1 MMENFIAMSGILA
14 KDPETNTTP
23 KGFEYTRT
31 RMAHNQGHWDKQTN
45 QWVEAKTSAA
55 WYTLYASAT
64 AGRQLQSF
72 HKGDKVLV
80 TGSLDMNE
88 WTDKTGA
95 NRTEMVI
102 HVKTV
107 AREPSSKRGDN
118 TGYQTAN
125 NYQAGY
131 QTPAP
136 AINYQAPAQTMPQ
149 SDPWENP
156 EF

>member
-1 MMENFIAMSGILA
+1 MENFIAINGTLA
-14 KDPETNTTP
+14 KDPETNSTP
-23 KGFEYTRT
+23 KGYQYTRA
-31 RMAHNQGHWDKQTN
+31 RMAHNQGHWDTQSN

-55 WYTLYASAT
+55 WYTLYANNT
-64 AGRQLQSF
+64 VGRQLQSF

-88 WTDKTGA
+88 WQDKTGA

-107 AREPSSKRGDN
+107 ARTPSTKQVDN
-118 TGYQTAN
+118 TGYQAPAAN
-125 NYQAGY
+125 Y
-131 QTPAP
+131 QTPT
-136 AINYQAPAQTMPQ
+136 YQTQPQ
-149 SDPWENP
+149 SDPWEAYNEP

>member
-1 MMENFIAMSGILA
+1 MENYIAMTGILA

-23 KGFEYTRT
+23 KGSQYTRA
-31 RMAHNQGHWDKQTN
+31 RLAHSQGYWDTQRN
-45 QWVEAKTSAA
+45 QWVDGRTSTG
-55 WYTLYASAT
+55 WYTLYTST
-64 AGRQLQSF
+64 SGGRQLQQF

-88 WTDKTGA
+88 WQDKSGS

-102 HVKTV
+102 HVKTI
-107 AREPSSKRGDN
+107 ARTPSSKTQGDA
-118 TGYQTAN
+118 GYQAN

-131 QTPAP
+131 QTPA
-136 AINYQAPAQTMPQ
+136 INYQAPATPPTMPQ

>member
-1 MMENFIAMSGILA
+1 MENYIAMTGILA
-14 KDPETNTTP
+14 KDPEINNSP
-23 KGFEYTRT
+23 KGSQYTRA
-31 RMAHNQGHWDKQTN
+31 RLAHSQGHWDTQAN
-45 QWVEAKTSAA
+45 RWVDGKTPTG
-55 WYTLYASAT
+55 WYTLYASGT

-88 WTDKTGA
+88 WQDKSGS

-102 HVKTV
+102 HVKTI
-107 AREPSSKRGDN
+107 ARTPSTKQGD
-118 TGYQTAN
+118 TSYQTAN
-125 NYQAGY
+125 NYQANY
-131 QTPAP
+131 QPAP
-136 AINYQAPAQTMPQ
+136 AINYQAPSQPPTMPQ

>member
-1 MMENFIAMSGILA
+1 MENFIALDGTLA

-23 KGFEYTRT
+23 KGYEYTRA
-31 RMAHNQGHWDKQTN
+31 RLAHSQGHWDTQQN
-45 QWVEAKTSAA
+45 RWVDGKTPTG
-55 WYTLYASAT
+55 WYTLYANNT

-88 WTDKTGA
+88 WQDKSGA

-102 HVKTV
+102 HVKTI
-107 AREPSSKRGDN
+107 ARTPSSKTQGDYQAN
-118 TGYQTAN
+118 YQTASN
-125 NYQAGY
+125 Y
-131 QTPAP
+131 QTPAAP
-136 AINYQAPAQTMPQ
+136 INYQAPATPPTMPQ

>member
-1 MMENFIAMSGILA
+1 MENHIDLDGTLA

-23 KGFEYTRT
+23 KGSQYTRA
-31 RMAHNQGHWDKQTN
+31 RMAHSQGYWDTQAN
-45 QWVEAKTSAA
+45 RWVDGKTPTG
-55 WYTLYASAT
+55 WYTLYASGT

-72 HKGDKVLV
+72 QKGDKVLV

-88 WTDKTGA
+88 WQDKTGA

-102 HVKTV
+102 HVKSI
-107 AREPSSKRGDN
+107 ARTPSTKQGQAPAS
-118 TGYQTAN
+118 
-125 NYQAGY
+125 NYQSAY

-136 AINYQAPAQTMPQ
+136 AVNYQTPTQPMPQ